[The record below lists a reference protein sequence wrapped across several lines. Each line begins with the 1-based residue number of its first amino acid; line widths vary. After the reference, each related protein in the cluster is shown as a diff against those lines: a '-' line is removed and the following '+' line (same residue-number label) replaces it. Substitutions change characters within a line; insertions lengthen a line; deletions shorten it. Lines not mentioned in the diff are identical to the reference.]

1 MKKLS
6 TLAIEAWNKYV
17 LLCVFCKSLVV
28 IFFLLQNVTIC
39 FAFVSGD
46 TYVHYS
52 ECKRN

>member
-6 TLAIEAWNKYV
+6 TLAIEAWNKYF

-52 ECKRN
+52 EFKRN